1 MASTYRVHIEYI
13 SSIKTYVHST
23 FQRKTASISS
33 IHTRYV
39 LDIYSMHT
47 TMQVSIKYISSMYR
61 GYTIL
66 VVRLVG
72 GLDTYSIYTRYI
84 LDIYSIHTSYTESIS
99 STHTQYILDTYS
111 IYTQC
116 IPTMRVFI
124 KYISSIYRGYILHV
138 TRCPVGGINTI
149 NILDI
154 YFIYTRFILDKYV
167 FR

>member
-84 LDIYSIHTSYTESIS
+84 RVTPRVYPRHILSIYSVHTR
-99 STHTQYILDTYS
+99 YI
-111 IYTQC
+111 
-116 IPTMRVFI
+116 TMRVFI

-138 TRCPVGGINTI
+138 TRCPVGSINTI

-154 YFIYTRFILDKYV
+154 YSIYTRFILDKDV
-167 FR
+167 FRPT